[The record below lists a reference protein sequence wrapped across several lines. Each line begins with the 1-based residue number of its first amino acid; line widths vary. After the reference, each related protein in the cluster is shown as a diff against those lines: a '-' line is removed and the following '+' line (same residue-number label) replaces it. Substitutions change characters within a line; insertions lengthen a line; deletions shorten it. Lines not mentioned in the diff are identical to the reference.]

1 MQYNTRKHNKKY
13 ILNIKNYFWIF
24 YTGNIYIWE
33 LTSQYGGVKMNY
45 IKEYEINV
53 GILVIFETLKSLES
67 SYYSYLP
74 QKLKS

>member
-1 MQYNTRKHNKKY
+1 MER
-13 ILNIKNYFWIF
+13 
-24 YTGNIYIWE
+24 
-33 LTSQYGGVKMNY
+33 

-74 QKLKS
+74 QKLKSQLQNFLKALTRYLEQEDDDLKKFDYEHIEYIKKFIMKCLYA

>member
-1 MQYNTRKHNKKY
+1 
-13 ILNIKNYFWIF
+13 
-24 YTGNIYIWE
+24 
-33 LTSQYGGVKMNY
+33 MNY